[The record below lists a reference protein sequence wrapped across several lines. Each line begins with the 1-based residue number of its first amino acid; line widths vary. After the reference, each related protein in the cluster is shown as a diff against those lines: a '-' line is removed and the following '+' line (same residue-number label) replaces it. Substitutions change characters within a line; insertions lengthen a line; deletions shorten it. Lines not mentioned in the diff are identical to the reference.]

1 MPPLLYL
8 DHNATTP
15 LDRQV
20 LHVMHDALER
30 LFGNPSSLHLKGR
43 ESRSALQKARG
54 VIAGFLGFRPQE
66 LTFCS
71 GGTEGMNM
79 LLRGWCRM
87 HPNGHVITSSGEHA
101 CVYETLVGLQQEGQ
115 KVTFLSPGLHGAVL
129 PESVEPYLQ
138 EEEERQERRPLLL
151 VFMAVNNETG
161 VKTDL
166 NGMAQLALKYRA
178 HLFVDGVASL
188 GKEGG
193 AIPIGVTAF
202 CCSGHKIHGPK
213 GIAAVAIRGW
223 RCPPLLTGG
232 GQELSQRAGTENLPL
247 IVAFAEAVK
256 CVACSQAE
264 DLPRIMKLRDRFEQA
279 LFQEIPGSVRH
290 GSGPRVGNTSNL
302 SFLGVDG
309 EALLIALDQ
318 MGIAASHGSAC
329 ASGAL
334 EPSRVLK
341 EMGVPREQASCAI
354 RFSLGR
360 TTTEEEMTRATASL
374 CQIIPNLRRH
384 R

>member
-15 LDRQV
+15 LDPRV
-20 LHVMHDALER
+20 LGVMQGALEH
-30 LFGNPSSLHLKGR
+30 LFGNPSSLHSKGR
-43 ESRSALQKARG
+43 ESRSSLQKARG
-54 VIAGFLGFRPQE
+54 AIAALLGFRPQE

-79 LLRGWCRM
+79 LLRGWCRQ
-87 HPNGHVITSSGEHA
+87 HPNGHVLTSSGEHA
-101 CVYETLVGLQQEGQ
+101 CVYETLQMLQQAGQ
-115 KVTFLSPGLHGAVL
+115 NVTFLSPGPHGAVL

-138 EEEERQERRPLLL
+138 AAQGVPQLL

-166 NGMAQLALKYRA
+166 HGMASLSERFGA
-178 HLFVDGVASL
+178 HFFVDGVAAL
-188 GKEGG
+188 GKEPI
-193 AIPIGVTAF
+193 AIPAGVNAF
-202 CCSGHKIHGPK
+202 CCSAHKIYGPK
-213 GIAAVAIRGW
+213 GIAAVAVRGW
-223 RCPPLLTGG
+223 SCPALLTGG
-232 GQELSQRAGTENLPL
+232 GQELGRRAGTENVPAIL
-247 IVAFAEAVK
+247 AFAEAVK
-256 CVACSQAE
+256 YVQLEQQQA
-264 DLPRIMKLRDRFEQA
+264 LPRIMQLRDLFEQE
-279 LFQEIPGSVRH
+279 LFQQLPEIVRH

-329 ASGAL
+329 ASGAI
-334 EPSRVLK
+334 EPSRVLI
-341 EMGVPREQASCAI
+341 EMGVPREQARSSI

-360 TTTEEEMTRATASL
+360 TTTEEEIKRAIAAL
-374 CQIIPNLRRH
+374 CQIVPSLRRQP